1 MKNSIAICP
10 GSFDPVTYGHLDIIR
25 SAAAMFDKVIVVLAC
40 VVAIL
45 CLLIA
50 FVLGAKN
57 NDKENQGVNNTN
69 TESKIIS
76 YVVED
81 SGVPY
86 ITLSGFES
94 ENEEIKNFY
103 NSNNNNIKYVYHISN
118 NILFLNIEKIGLST
132 PAQGSITYLN
142 YYIDLDNNKLLS
154 VQDVLNSLSAD
165 MTDFNTKCTDC
176 NNSSL
181 DNYVRLMPVGRFV
194 YVDSMVMGT
203 FNSFVVHCNK

>member
-1 MKNSIAICP
+1 MNDKTKN
-10 GSFDPVTYGHLDIIR
+10 TL
-25 SAAAMFDKVIVVLAC
+25 IVVLVC

-45 CLLIA
+45 SLLIA
-50 FVLGAKN
+50 FVLGTKN

-69 TESKIIS
+69 TESKTIS
-76 YVVED
+76 YVEED
-81 SGVPY
+81 GGVPY

-118 NILFLNIEKIGLST
+118 NILFLNVEKTGLVT
-132 PAQGSITYLN
+132 PAEGSITYLN

-154 VQDVLNSLSAD
+154 VKDVLNSLSVD
-165 MTDFNTKCTDC
+165 MTDFNMKCTDC

-181 DNYVRLMPVGRFV
+181 DDYVRLMPVGRFV